1 MATTNANGNFSVKS
15 VFQDGIKLVVPFL
28 LTLFLVYWLF
38 IAIDDFMRWLLLLV
52 LEDAYYFRGLGW
64 VVVLLLVFVAGL
76 ASRINAVG
84 NAIATI
90 RSYVLKLPLV
100 KPLYNTSSDLT
111 SLFTKKRKAD
121 EAAVLLHTPIGKVL
135 GIVTQ
140 SDLKSLPAG
149 IGEENEIAVY
159 VQMSYN
165 MGGYTF
171 IVPKD
176 SVEPLDLSVKEAF
189 ALTMSGYVTGRK

>member
-1 MATTNANGNFSVKS
+1 
-15 VFQDGIKLVVPFL
+15 
-28 LTLFLVYWLF
+28 
-38 IAIDDFMRWLLLLV
+38 MRWLLLLV